1 MPTKTLISIIDDDES
16 VREAIRDL
24 LESLGFTVE
33 AFASA
38 VDFLA
43 SPNIRDTSCLIV
55 DVQMPRMTGV
65 ELHSHLL
72 ESGFAIPTILI
83 TAFPYDN
90 VRAHV
95 VAQGVIC
102 YLSKPLDEAA
112 LVGCVRSALE
122 QKNPG
127 ESGS

>member
-1 MPTKTLISIIDDDES
+1 LPTKTLISIIDDDES

-65 ELHSHLL
+65 ELHSHLV